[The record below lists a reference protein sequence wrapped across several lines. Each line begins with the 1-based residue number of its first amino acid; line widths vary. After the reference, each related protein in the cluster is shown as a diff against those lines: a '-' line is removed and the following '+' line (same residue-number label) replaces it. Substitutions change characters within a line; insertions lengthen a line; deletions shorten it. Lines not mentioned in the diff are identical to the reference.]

1 MRRCCELNAAAM
13 QTGIGLM
20 YFMKK
25 ISSEE
30 NEMGS
35 TLNSFRNKF
44 EEFKT
49 LPAGQSFTIKVT
61 DQEATAA
68 ACEYLAENKAS
79 VGQKIKKRT
88 GLSLDIDNPTV
99 TFRNDEIGVSASGG
113 KGFLKAKA
121 TLDAD
126 VQWNGQPTVV
136 VRSVKVPVVSV
147 TPEKLNSVVEKP
159 LKQLMEKVEEYAEIH
174 NFKLQD
180 GFAVLEAIR
189 K

>member
-1 MRRCCELNAAAM
+1 
-13 QTGIGLM
+13 
-20 YFMKK
+20 
-25 ISSEE
+25 
-30 NEMGS
+30 MGA
-35 TLNSFRNKF
+35 TLQHFLGKF
-44 EEFKT
+44 DEFKT
-49 LPAGQSFTIKVT
+49 LPSGKSFSIKVT

-68 ACEYLAENKAS
+68 ANEYLTENKAQVS
-79 VGQKIKKRT
+79 QLLQKTT
-88 GLSLDIDNPTV
+88 GMNLEVEKPSIG
-99 TFRNDEIGVSASGG
+99 FKNDELLLSAMGG
-113 KGFLKAKA
+113 MGFLKAKA

-126 VQWNGQPTVV
+126 VQWSGQPTVV

-180 GFAVLEAIR
+180 GFAVLEAVR

>member
-1 MRRCCELNAAAM
+1 
-13 QTGIGLM
+13 
-20 YFMKK
+20 
-25 ISSEE
+25 
-30 NEMGS
+30 MGA
-35 TLNSFRNKF
+35 TLQHFLGKF
-44 EEFKT
+44 DEFKT
-49 LPAGQSFTIKVT
+49 LPSGKSFSIKVT

-68 ACEYLAENKAS
+68 ANEYLTENKAQVSQLLQKTTGMNLEVEKPS
-79 VGQKIKKRT
+79 VGFK
-88 GLSLDIDNPTV
+88 
-99 TFRNDEIGVSASGG
+99 NDELLLSAMGG
-113 KGFLKAKA
+113 MGFLKAKA

-180 GFAVLEAIR
+180 GFAVLEAVR

>member
-1 MRRCCELNAAAM
+1 
-13 QTGIGLM
+13 
-20 YFMKK
+20 
-25 ISSEE
+25 
-30 NEMGS
+30 MGS

-121 TLDAD
+121 SLTAE
-126 VQWNGQPTVV
+126 VRWAGKPIVV
-136 VRSVKVPVVSV
+136 VRSVEVPFISVS
-147 TPEKLNSVVEKP
+147 PEKLNAVVERP
-159 LKQLMEKVEEYAEIH
+159 LESVMHIVEEYAEICS
-174 NFKLQD
+174 FKLTDSFFEHILRAHIEVVGRLIETEEIHRLKQ
-180 GFAVLEAIR
+180 
-189 K
+189 

>member
-1 MRRCCELNAAAM
+1 
-13 QTGIGLM
+13 
-20 YFMKK
+20 
-25 ISSEE
+25 
-30 NEMGS
+30 MGT
-35 TLNSFRNKF
+35 TLQHFLGKF
-44 EEFKT
+44 DEFKT
-49 LPAGQSFTIKVT
+49 LPSGKSFSIKVT

-68 ACEYLAENKAS
+68 ANEYLTENKAQVSQLLQKTTGMNLEVEKPS
-79 VGQKIKKRT
+79 VGFK
-88 GLSLDIDNPTV
+88 
-99 TFRNDEIGVSASGG
+99 NDELLLSAMGG
-113 KGFLKAKA
+113 MGFLKAKA